1 MLTIFSKNKYFDAV
15 HDITVSLKIMGKLFA
30 VYEIQ
35 DKRQRI
41 ANGHVS
47 MVLERYGRRWMVR
60 PLDLY
65 TMEGGNP

>member
-1 MLTIFSKNKYFDAV
+1 
-15 HDITVSLKIMGKLFA
+15 MGKLFA

-47 MVLERYGRRWMVR
+47 MVLERYGRRWMIR

-65 TMEGGNP
+65 TMEGGNPRSMIKILQEGKFICYGTLFIKLI